1 MADVGASLKSTGVL
15 IPVTSNADL
24 TVVTVL
30 PFTQAL
36 YDSGGFFNIGSPTR
50 LTIPETGK
58 YIVGFSCVFEY
69 NINGQR
75 AAYVRKNGVAT
86 ILKEIYFAS
95 QNGATD
101 AQTLRGQ
108 RVKRLAAGDYLD
120 LAVAQD
126 SGSTLQILNT
136 QTFESVPNFYQEFSP
151 ILWAQRVG

>member
-15 IPVTSNADL
+15 IPVTSDPDL

-30 PFTQAL
+30 QFTQAL
-36 YDSGGFFNIGSPTR
+36 YDSGGFFSVGSPTR
-50 LTIPETGK
+50 LTFPEDGK
-58 YIVGFSCVFEY
+58 YIVGFSCVFQY

-75 AAYVRKNGVAT
+75 AAYVRKNGLAP

-108 RVKRLAAGDYLD
+108 RVKQFTAGDYVD

-126 SGSTLQILNT
+126 SSSTLQILNT
-136 QTFESVPNFYQEFSP
+136 QTFEGVPNFYQEFSP